1 MANLYDEIFTRT
13 AITQPIGNEGYSLGV
28 GTILLDLTNELYF
41 KLSGSDELIVT
52 WRLTE
57 QLTDQS
63 TLPVSGDSPTGT
75 VGYLTRFEN
84 WPIGQRPAYY
94 DPVLSEPYSNICI
107 TPTPTN
113 TETPTPTPTTTS
125 EMASLFI
132 DIVMGYDGI
141 SFDGVTYTSDTT
153 INVIKNQQYN
163 IIAFNGSGL
172 FQNWVGTNVNL
183 PVPNSSNTIVT
194 VTGDTATLKAVFPE
208 ITPTPTNTET
218 PTNTPTESET
228 PTPTQTTTP
237 TNTPTNTETPT
248 NTPTNTSTQTPTNTT
263 TPTNTPTPSGVPL
276 CDTLVVGTGFNNN
289 VRITQQQSDGK
300 ILVAGQFT
308 SYSGI
313 SANRIIR
320 LNSGGTIDNTFNI
333 GSGFDN
339 TVMDI
344 QVQSDGKILVGGFFT
359 SYNGQS
365 RNYLIRLNS
374 DGSIDNTFNIGSG
387 FDLFVFDIQLQPDGK
402 ILVGGDFSSYNGTS
416 RLYIIRLNSDGSIDN
431 TFVIGSGFSNSVE
444 NIRLQSDG
452 KILVGGRFTSYS
464 GVSRNRIIRLNSGGT
479 IDTSFSIGSGFS
491 NTVRDIRLQSDGKI
505 IATGIFSSYS
515 GVSVN
520 SMIRLNSDGSIDN
533 TFNIGSGFD
542 NAISDMEVQTDGK
555 ILVGGDFSSY
565 NGTSR
570 NRIIRLNSD
579 GSVDNTFNIGSGFNN
594 SVFEIQ
600 PQPDGKILVGGNFTT
615 YNGTSKNG
623 IIRLTSNG
631 LIDTA
636 PCPP

>member
-1 MANLYDEIFTRT
+1 
-13 AITQPIGNEGYSLGV
+13 
-28 GTILLDLTNELYF
+28 
-41 KLSGSDELIVT
+41 
-52 WRLTE
+52 
-57 QLTDQS
+57 
-63 TLPVSGDSPTGT
+63 
-75 VGYLTRFEN
+75 
-84 WPIGQRPAYY
+84 
-94 DPVLSEPYSNICI
+94 
-107 TPTPTN
+107 
-113 TETPTPTPTTTS
+113 
-125 EMASLFI
+125 
-132 DIVMGYDGI
+132 
-141 SFDGVTYTSDTT
+141 
-153 INVIKNQQYN
+153 
-163 IIAFNGSGL
+163 
-172 FQNWVGTNVNL
+172 VGTNVNL

-237 TNTPTNTETPT
+237 TNTETPT
-248 NTPTNTSTQTPTNTT
+248 NTPTESETPTPTQTTTPTNTSTQTPTNTNTPTNTSTQTPTNTPTNTSTQTPTNTNTPTNTTTPTNTSTQTPTNTT

-491 NTVRDIRLQSDGKI
+491 NTVRDLRLQSDGKI

-533 TFNIGSGFD
+533 TFNIGSGFN
-542 NAISDMEVQTDGK
+542 NAIIDMEVQTDGK
-555 ILVGGDFSSY
+555 ILFGGDFSSY

-600 PQPDGKILVGGNFTT
+600 PQPDGKILVGGDFSS
-615 YNGTSKNG
+615 YNGTSRNA
-623 IIRLTSNG
+623 IIRLASNG